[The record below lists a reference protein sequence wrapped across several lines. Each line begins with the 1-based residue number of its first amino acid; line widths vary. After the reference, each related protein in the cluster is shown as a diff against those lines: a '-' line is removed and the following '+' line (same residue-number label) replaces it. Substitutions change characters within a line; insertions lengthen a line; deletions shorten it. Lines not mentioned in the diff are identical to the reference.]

1 MFIFVLTY
9 SIAVIAVAILL
20 YFLME
25 IVKKEAKPV
34 TYNGK
39 KVMRS
44 YSWRLDSPRGGYLRG
59 KLEIEFDEDAIEE
72 LRLNNPF
79 RNSDSWD
86 DSEFI
91 NRMYRYLR
99 RHPQH
104 LEACKKIVKYINQ
117 LCSQRNIREIDKLQF
132 VLDFVQEPNIKY
144 RIDDKC
150 EEIDNAEEYF
160 RYPDETLFDKRG
172 DCDCKAFLAAMLY
185 HIMGYNV
192 LYITS
197 NKLGHAAI
205 CIQFDPAWEKGLDHK
220 SRVNFGR
227 ATITVNEKLYIYCET
242 TSDGW
247 RIGGINRKESVKDFD
262 TIIELKA

>member
-1 MFIFVLTY
+1 MLTFIIPY
-9 SIAVIAVAILL
+9 SLAVIVIAVLINYLSDKL
-20 YFLME
+20 
-25 IVKKEAKPV
+25 KGRAKPV

-44 YSWRLDSPRGGYLRG
+44 YSWRLDSPRGGSLRG
-59 KLEIEFDEDAIEE
+59 KLDIEFDEDAIKE
-72 LRLNNPF
+72 LRENNPF
-79 RNSDSWD
+79 RNSTQWD
-86 DSEFI
+86 DREFI
-91 NRMYRYLR
+91 KMMYGYLR
-99 RHPQH
+99 HHQQH
-104 LEACKKIVKYINQ
+104 LEACRKIVKYINN

-150 EEIDNAEEYF
+150 EEIDRAEEYF

-192 LYITS
+192 LFITS
-197 NKLGHAAI
+197 RKLGHAAI
-205 CIQFDPAWEKGLDHK
+205 CIEHDPAWTSRLDRK
-220 SRVNFGR
+220 SILNFRR
-227 ATITVNEKLYIYCET
+227 ATIEVNGHLYIYCET

-247 RIGGINRKESVKDFD
+247 RIGGINHRASVKDFD
-262 TIIELKA
+262 TIIEFNK

>member
-1 MFIFVLTY
+1 
-9 SIAVIAVAILL
+9 
-20 YFLME
+20 ME

-34 TYNGK
+34 IYNGK
-39 KVMRS
+39 KVTRS

-59 KLEIEFDEDAIEE
+59 KLQIEFDEDAIEE

-197 NKLGHAAI
+197 TKLGHAAI
-205 CIQFDPAWEKGLDHK
+205 CIEFDPAWEKGLDHK

-262 TIIELKA
+262 TIIEFKA